1 MNKIEK
7 STRIFKALGDETRI
21 RIIESIFEEPK
32 NVTDIAQSL
41 QMTHSAISHQLKILK
56 DCDIV
61 RSNRHGKNIFYY
73 ISDEHIKTVVES
85 IFTHTMNCEVTS

>member
-1 MNKIEK
+1 MTKVEK

-21 RIIESIFEEPK
+21 RIIEAIFNGPK
-32 NVTDIAQSL
+32 NVTDIALCL

-61 RSNRHGKNIFYY
+61 RSNRQGKEVFYHV
-73 ISDEHIKTVVES
+73 SDEHIKTIVDSV
-85 IFTHTMNCEVTS
+85 FTHTMDCEVLS